1 MNFALFGRF
10 FLEFAMMYPAEYLCL
25 ITHDNSIAVQA
36 QRIIRLEDGH
46 VVYDG
51 DAHAPEAVVQPN
63 YAPKAEQEGS
73 AS

>member
-1 MNFALFGRF
+1 MV
-10 FLEFAMMYPAEYLCL
+10 L

-51 DAHAPEAVVQPN
+51 DAHAPEAVVQPTT
-63 YAPKAEQEGS
+63 EL
-73 AS
+73 

>member
-1 MNFALFGRF
+1 VV
-10 FLEFAMMYPAEYLCL
+10 L

>member
-1 MNFALFGRF
+1 MLQQLHRQGNTVV
-10 FLEFAMMYPAEYLCL
+10 L

-51 DAHAPEAVVQPN
+51 DARAPEAIVQPTLN
-63 YAPKAEQEGS
+63 FEPVEQEGD
-73 AS
+73 A